1 MKKLLIALGVIIV
14 VIVLIVIL
22 RKDKGEEVEN
32 FVIGQADV
40 TSVSTSFEES
50 FPLGVRVSVQG
61 TLPDAC
67 TELGDVIQTKDET
80 SGDFIVTL
88 ETKRPLDAVCAEVL
102 SDFDTSFTLEGTNG
116 LVQGDY
122 GVVVNGVRTT
132 FTLEVDNF
140 ISDLDT
146 LK

>member
-14 VIVLIVIL
+14 VIILIVIL

-50 FPLGVRVSVQG
+50 FPLGVRVAVQG

-67 TELGDVIQTKDET
+67 TELGDVIQTKD
-80 SGDFIVTL
+80 GDFIVTL

-102 SDFDTSFTLEGTNG
+102 SDFDTSFTLDGTNG
-116 LVQGDY
+116 LVKGDY
-122 GVVVNGVRTT
+122 DVVVNGVRTT